1 MEEEN
6 VVLKQLRERTS
17 VRAFARRPVP
27 QEVKDAVI
35 GAAFQAPTAGDMM
48 FYTIIDVTDQAVK
61 EQLAVFCDHQPFIA
75 KAPLVLTFVADCD
88 RWYRT
93 YQAAGLTVRQPGPGD
108 LVLACADAVIAAQN
122 TVVAAQALGLGSC
135 YIGDILEN
143 CDAVRQLLGLPE
155 FAMPAVLV
163 VYGYPT
169 QQQRDRPKPARFA
182 RSHIVHEN
190 TYRPMDADELLGMY
204 AERGDRESI
213 DALCKRKYLSAFSL
227 EMNRSV
233 AQYLEHFRGS

>member
-17 VRAFARRPVP
+17 VRAFAQRPVP

-35 GAAFQAPTAGDMM
+35 GAAFEAPTAGDMM

-233 AQYLEHFRGS
+233 AQYLERFRGS